1 MRDLKPEGLSE
12 DRRFLV
18 ARDVTTGEQFR
29 IPADH
34 RLSSLIGTPSRPG
47 RPTSGQMEIRMPSSL
62 SPRDIQTRIRRGESP
77 QSVADSAG
85 VPVEQ
90 IEGFAGPVLA
100 EREFMCEQARKTA
113 IRRKHV
119 GGAGVQLGQLVTENI
134 SSTGGV
140 PESAAWD
147 SWRREDGRW
156 TVVVTP
162 HGSTFPATFLFDVK
176 SRYVVPAD
184 EFAHDLVGDIAL
196 PDSTDMAIA
205 DAVRAPDRSSVVAE
219 PEAVEV
225 LDAVETPEPTE
236 ALIDELLGDELLGR
250 ELARPS
256 VEIPEPIAPIEE
268 EMLTGVSSLKEAR
281 DRRALEQLALTEAED
296 VPAAPVAEHEDDFED
311 SLEENVAV
319 PDTMGPRK
327 KRHERRR
334 VPSWD
339 EIMFGD
345 KNE

>member
-34 RLSSLIGTPSRPG
+34 RLASLIGTPPRPG
-47 RPTSGQMEIRMPSSL
+47 STSGQMEIRMPSSL

-90 IEGFAGPVLA
+90 IDGFAGPVLA

-119 GGAGVQLGQLVTENI
+119 GGAGVQLGLLVTENI
-134 SSTGGV
+134 AASGGV
-140 PESAAWD
+140 PEEAAWD

-162 HGSTFPATFLFDVK
+162 HDAAHPATFLFDVK

-184 EFAHDLVGDIAL
+184 EFAHDLVGDVAL

-205 DAVRAPDRSSVVAE
+205 DAVRSPERPAAPAE
-219 PEAVEV
+219 PAAALES
-225 LDAVETPEPTE
+225 LDS
-236 ALIDELLGDELLGR
+236 L
-250 ELARPS
+250 
-256 VEIPEPIAPIEE
+256 VEIPEPIAAVEE
-268 EMLTGVSSLKEAR
+268 EALTGVSSLKEAR
-281 DRRALEQLALTEAED
+281 DRRALEQLALSDAE
-296 VPAAPVAEHEDDFED
+296 PAAEPPVAQTEHDFED
-311 SLEENVAV
+311 SLEHDVAV

-345 KNE
+345 KND

>member
-1 MRDLKPEGLSE
+1 MRDLSLEGLSE

-18 ARDVTTGEQFR
+18 ARDVTTGTTYR
-29 IPADH
+29 ILADH
-34 RLSSLIGTPSRPG
+34 RLASLIGTLPRTPSRDG
-47 RPTSGQMEIRMPSSL
+47 STSGQMEIRMPSSL
-62 SPRDIQTRIRRGESP
+62 SPREIQSRIRRGESP

-85 VPVEQ
+85 VPVAQ

-119 GGAGVQLGQLVTENI
+119 GGAGVQLGVLVADNI
-134 SSTGGV
+134 AAVGGV
-140 PESAAWD
+140 PEDATWD

-156 TVVVTP
+156 TVLVTP
-162 HGSTFPATFLFDVK
+162 HEAARPATFLFDVK
-176 SRYVVPAD
+176 SRYVLPAD
-184 EFAHDLVGDIAL
+184 ELAHELVGDVAL

-205 DAVRAPDRSSVVAE
+205 DAVRSPEPDVVEAPVAE
-219 PEAVEV
+219 AAVDEATPAVEIPDPIEAVE
-225 LDAVETPEPTE
+225 E
-236 ALIDELLGDELLGR
+236 
-250 ELARPS
+250 
-256 VEIPEPIAPIEE
+256 EI
-268 EMLTGVSSLKEAR
+268 LTGVSSLKEAR
-281 DRRALEQLALTEAED
+281 DRRAMEQLALGDVAHDEAA
-296 VPAAPVAEHEDDFED
+296 PAAHDEDGFED
-311 SLEENVAV
+311 ALDRGVAV

>member
-1 MRDLKPEGLSE
+1 MRDLSPEGLSE

-18 ARDVTTGEQFR
+18 ARDITTGEKFR

-47 RPTSGQMEIRMPSSL
+47 STSGQMEFRMPSSL
-62 SPRDIQTRIRRGESP
+62 SPRDIQTRIRRGESV

-100 EREFMCEQARKTA
+100 ERAFICEQARKTA

-119 GGAGVQLGQLVTENI
+119 GGTGVQLGLLVSENI
-134 SSTGGV
+134 AADGGV
-140 PESAAWD
+140 PEDAGWD

-156 TVVVTP
+156 TVLVTP
-162 HGSTFPATFLFDVK
+162 HDQAHPATFLFDVK
-176 SRYVVPAD
+176 SRYVLPAD
-184 EFAHDLVGDIAL
+184 EFAHELVGDVAL
-196 PDSTDMAIA
+196 PDSADMAIA
-205 DAVRAPDRSSVVAE
+205 DAVRAPERPADE
-219 PEAVEV
+219 I
-225 LDAVETPEPTE
+225 TP
-236 ALIDELLGDELLGR
+236 AG
-250 ELARPS
+250 
-256 VEIPEPIAPIEE
+256 VEIPDPIDATEE
-268 EMLTGVSSLKEAR
+268 EVLTGVASLKEAR
-281 DRRALEQLALTEAED
+281 DRRAQEQLALSDLEPVEA
-296 VPAAPVAEHEDDFED
+296 PPSAQAAADDFD
-311 SLEENVAV
+311 GALEHDVAV

-345 KNE
+345 KSD

>member
-1 MRDLKPEGLSE
+1 MRDLSLEGLSE

-18 ARDVTTGEQFR
+18 ARDVTTGAKYR
-29 IPADH
+29 IRADD
-34 RLSSLIGTPSRPG
+34 RLSSLISTSSRSG
-47 RPTSGQMEIRMPSSL
+47 STSGQMEIRMPSSL

-77 QSVADSAG
+77 QSVADAAG

-113 IRRKHV
+113 IRRKHI
-119 GGAGVQLGQLVTENI
+119 GGAGILLGTLVAENI
-134 SSTGGV
+134 SADGGV
-140 PESAAWD
+140 PEEAAWD

-156 TVVVTP
+156 TVLVTP
-162 HGSTFPATFLFDVK
+162 HGAAQSATFLFDVK
-176 SRYVVPAD
+176 SRYVLPAD
-184 EFAHDLVGDIAL
+184 ELAHELVGDVAL
-196 PDSTDMAIA
+196 SESADMAIA
-205 DAVRAPDRSSVVAE
+205 DAVRAPE
-219 PEAVEV
+219 PQAPVT
-225 LDAVETPEPTE
+225 DAPVD
-236 ALIDELLGDELLGR
+236 A
-250 ELARPS
+250 ELADPAPAD
-256 VEIPEPIAPIEE
+256 VEIPDPIEAAEE
-268 EMLTGVSSLKEAR
+268 EMLTGVSSLKAAR
-281 DRRALEQLALTEAED
+281 DRRALEQLALGDLEQVEPA
-296 VPAAPVAEHEDDFED
+296 PAADAEDDFED
-311 SLEENVAV
+311 ALEDNVAV

>member
-1 MRDLKPEGLSE
+1 MRDLDLEGLSR

-18 ARDVTTGEQFR
+18 ARDLTSGEQFR
-29 IPADH
+29 ITADH
-34 RLSSLIGTPSRPG
+34 RLTSLIGKSSHPG
-47 RPTSGQMEIRMPSSL
+47 STSGQLEIRMESSL

-77 QSVADSAG
+77 ESVADSAG

-90 IEGFAGPVLA
+90 ITGFAGPVLA
-100 EREFMCEQARKTA
+100 EREFMCEQARKTS
-113 IRRKHV
+113 IRRKHI
-119 GGAGVQLGQLVTENI
+119 GGAGVLLGTLVDENI
-134 SSTGGV
+134 ASGGGV
-140 PESAAWD
+140 PEEAVWD

-162 HGSTFPATFLFDVK
+162 HDRTHPATFLFDVK

-184 EFAHDLVGDIAL
+184 EFAHDLVGDVAL

-205 DAVRAPDRSSVVAE
+205 DAVRSERRSEPTADQPDVVE
-219 PEAVEV
+219 ELMLDVELVEV
-225 LDAVETPEPTE
+225 LADDAEF
-236 ALIDELLGDELLGR
+236 
-250 ELARPS
+250 
-256 VEIPEPIAPIEE
+256 
-268 EMLTGVSSLKEAR
+268 LTGVSSLKEAR
-281 DRRALEQLALTEAED
+281 DRRALEQLALGEAAEAQAAAAPAPEAE
-296 VPAAPVAEHEDDFED
+296 VDDFED
-311 SLEENVAV
+311 SLEDNVAV

-345 KNE
+345 KSD

>member
-1 MRDLKPEGLSE
+1 MRDLDLEGLSR
-12 DRRFLV
+12 DRRFLL
-18 ARDVTTGEQFR
+18 ARDLTSGEQFR
-29 IPADH
+29 ITADH
-34 RLSSLIGTPSRPG
+34 RLTSLIGTTSRPG
-47 RPTSGQMEIRMPSSL
+47 STSGQLEIRMESSL
-62 SPRDIQTRIRRGESP
+62 SPRDIQSRIRRGESP

-90 IEGFAGPVLA
+90 ITGFAGPVLA
-100 EREFMCEQARKTA
+100 EREFMCEQARKTS

-119 GGAGVQLGQLVTENI
+119 GGAGVLLGSLVDEHLAAD
-134 SSTGGV
+134 GGV
-140 PESAAWD
+140 PEEAEWD

-162 HGSTFPATFLFDVK
+162 HGHAQAATFLFDAK

-184 EFAHDLVGDIAL
+184 ELAHDLVGDVAL

-205 DAVRAPDRSSVVAE
+205 DAVRSTQPVQDEATAPAQDPVEEMLDIEIA
-219 PEAVEV
+219 PVEV
-225 LDAVETPEPTE
+225 LAD
-236 ALIDELLGDELLGR
+236 DEE
-250 ELARPS
+250 
-256 VEIPEPIAPIEE
+256 V
-268 EMLTGVSSLKEAR
+268 LTGVSSLKAAR
-281 DRRALEQLALTEAED
+281 DRRALEQLALGEAEE
-296 VPAAPVAEHEDDFED
+296 VEAAPRADVDDFED
-311 SLEENVAV
+311 GLERDVAV

-345 KNE
+345 KSD

>member
-1 MRDLKPEGLSE
+1 MRDLRPEGLSG

-18 ARDVTTGEQFR
+18 ASDVTTGEKFR

-34 RLSSLIGTPSRPG
+34 RLTSLIGTQPRPG
-47 RPTSGQMEIRMPSSL
+47 KTSGQLEIRMQSSL

-90 IEGFAGPVLA
+90 IDGFAGPVLA
-100 EREFMCEQARKTA
+100 EREFMCEQARKTT

-119 GGAGVQLGQLVTENI
+119 GGAGILLGTLVTENI
-134 SSTGGV
+134 SARGGV
-140 PESAAWD
+140 PEDASWD

-156 TVVVTP
+156 NVVVTP
-162 HGSTFPATFLFDVK
+162 RDSTYPATFLFDVK

-184 EFAHDLVGDIAL
+184 EFAHDLVGDVAL

-205 DAVRAPDRSSVVAE
+205 DAVRSPDPRVDDLPAVVEAPE
-219 PEAVEV
+219 PV
-225 LDAVETPEPTE
+225 LDIADEPAALFDPHPFEAGPVETET
-236 ALIDELLGDELLGR
+236 
-250 ELARPS
+250 
-256 VEIPEPIAPIEE
+256 
-268 EMLTGVSSLKEAR
+268 LTGVSSLKEAR
-281 DRRALEQLALTEAED
+281 DRRALEQLALGDAEAAADKPPAVEAE
-296 VPAAPVAEHEDDFED
+296 HDFEG
-311 SLEENVAV
+311 SLEDNVAV

-345 KNE
+345 KSD

>member
-18 ARDVTTGEQFR
+18 ATDVTTGEKFR

-34 RLSSLIGTPSRPG
+34 RLTSLISKPPLSRKPSGPL
-47 RPTSGQMEIRMPSSL
+47 EIRMQSSL

-85 VPVEQ
+85 VPLEQ
-90 IEGFAGPVLA
+90 IDGFAGPVLA
-100 EREFMCEQARKTA
+100 EREFMCEQARKTT
-113 IRRKHV
+113 IRRKHIS
-119 GGAGVQLGQLVTENI
+119 GSGVLLGTLVTENI
-134 SSTGGV
+134 ASRGGV
-140 PESAAWD
+140 PEDASWD

-156 TVVVTP
+156 SVVVTP
-162 HGSTFPATFLFDVK
+162 RDSATATFLFDVK

-184 EFAHDLVGDIAL
+184 EFAHDLVGDVAL
-196 PDSTDMAIA
+196 ADSADMAIA
-205 DAVRAPDRSSVVAE
+205 DAVRSPERVAVQI
-219 PEAVEV
+219 PEDLEV
-225 LDAVETPEPTE
+225 LDLEG
-236 ALIDELLGDELLGR
+236 IDEV
-250 ELARPS
+250 
-256 VEIPEPIAPIEE
+256 VEPPAPIIEDDE
-268 EMLTGVSSLKEAR
+268 PAMLFEPGTLTGVSSLKEAR
-281 DRRALEQLALTEAED
+281 DRRALGQLALGEAEA
-296 VPAAPVAEHEDDFED
+296 VEEPPAVEEEHDFEGT
-311 SLEENVAV
+311 LEENVAV

-345 KNE
+345 KSD